1 MNTDLKLPAISLHH
15 GQAHRIEA
23 GKGLLV
29 QCLSGTLWLTQ
40 DNDPRDIVLE
50 PGEEATIERD
60 GLSLVSAL
68 SEAQFVLLS
77 APLTPAGERR

>member
-1 MNTDLKLPAISLHH
+1 MNADLKLPAITLHH
-15 GQAHRIEA
+15 GEAHRIEA

-50 PGEEATIERD
+50 PGEETTIERD
-60 GLSLVSAL
+60 DLSLVYAL
-68 SEAQFVLLS
+68 SDAQFVLLS
-77 APLTPAGERR
+77 GTH

>member
-1 MNTDLKLPAISLHH
+1 MNTDLKLPAITLHH
-15 GQAHRIEA
+15 GQAHRIES

-29 QCLSGTLWLTQ
+29 QCLAGTLWLTQ

-60 GLSLVSAL
+60 GLSLVTAL
-68 SEAQFVLLS
+68 SDAQFVLLS
-77 APLTPAGERR
+77 RH

>member
-1 MNTDLKLPAISLHH
+1 MNTDLKLPAITLRH
-15 GQAHRIEA
+15 GEAHRIES

-29 QCLSGTLWLTQ
+29 QCLTGTVWLTQ
-40 DNDPRDIVLE
+40 DKDPRDIVLE

-68 SEAQFVLLS
+68 SDARFALLS
-77 APLTPAGERR
+77 GPY

>member
-1 MNTDLKLPAISLHH
+1 MNTDLKLPAITLRH
-15 GQAHRIEA
+15 GEAHRIEA

-29 QCLSGTLWLTQ
+29 QCLTGTLWLTQ
-40 DNDPRDIVLE
+40 EGDPRDIVLK

-68 SEAQFVLLS
+68 SDAQFVLLS
-77 APLTPAGERR
+77 RH